1 MIAKIL
7 GTILIIFGSIWVIS
21 RLFNQPVMFRIIR
34 EKIREGGLILGIKRY
49 LVAELFGLGF
59 GFVIMGVGF
68 YLFNPGLL
76 SFFLYGVGILLALVF
91 LWGSFELNALP
102 PALIFLFGI
111 VGLIFWGISGLIGG
125 LVIGWI
131 ATMLIGFLTIPI
143 GKIFDIGRIKKEYR
157 MAMAKDFFLE
167 NKEKI
172 LALEK
177 FKSKKEETII
187 KVFSRY
193 INQICEETSRL
204 LSPKQLHKYDMDFVV
219 FEDNFIEGSKN
230 WVKKF
235 KDEDERNLM
244 LEYVNFCRDVIYANY
259 YGPYA
264 TEGPKKDIVIE
275 NFNNTE
281 KHEQQLLSTQDTNN
295 KKFFVKRVKKYQI
308 ITFTFGF
315 LLLNQEIVFWAN
327 YLTGKDLF
335 LEKLSLNILF
345 AAIVLPLIY
354 FLQWLLVVWVASKF
368 PREKLKEKFLKHPV
382 ATIILFV
389 LYITDLPYRLS
400 EYWGGNIASIF
411 EVIVYYAF
419 ISFLWWLLVCWISD
433 KIFKKQRFQW
443 NWYKKIVD
451 KVFVIIPPLYKFI
464 LGLLVALFIFIIL
477 FLLITLVFHYSGS
490 DLKNLF
496 NY

>member
-264 TEGPKKDIVIE
+264 TEGHEKDIVIE

-281 KHEQQLLSTQDTNN
+281 KHKQQLLSTQNHKNLSMMRYIGNTP
-295 KKFFVKRVKKYQI
+295 KIKKY
-308 ITFTFGF
+308 
-315 LLLNQEIVFWAN
+315 V
-327 YLTGKDLF
+327 
-335 LEKLSLNILF
+335 
-345 AAIVLPLIY
+345 
-354 FLQWLLVVWVASKF
+354 
-368 PREKLKEKFLKHPV
+368 
-382 ATIILFV
+382 
-389 LYITDLPYRLS
+389 
-400 EYWGGNIASIF
+400 
-411 EVIVYYAF
+411 
-419 ISFLWWLLVCWISD
+419 
-433 KIFKKQRFQW
+433 
-443 NWYKKIVD
+443 
-451 KVFVIIPPLYKFI
+451 
-464 LGLLVALFIFIIL
+464 
-477 FLLITLVFHYSGS
+477 
-490 DLKNLF
+490 KNG
-496 NY
+496 